1 MMDSNFIIF
10 SLAKIF
16 CVIGAVLTMFAYSVL
31 AERKI
36 SAMIQDR
43 IGPNRVAVPG
53 ISAMPLVGSFLTR
66 LGFWQPI
73 ADGVKA
79 ILKEDFTPSYVRK
92 VYFWLAPGIV
102 LIPSLLIVAVIPFGS
117 NLGGQRMV
125 IADLD
130 VGILYTFGI
139 VSLGVYG
146 IVLAG
151 YAANSKYPF
160 LGGIRS
166 SAQMISY
173 EIAMGM
179 SVIPLFLVVGDL
191 NLSKVIEYQAQ
202 HAWLV
207 CYAPVSF
214 FLFLV
219 SAFAETNRLP
229 FDLPECETELVA
241 GYNTEYSSMKFAL
254 FFMGE
259 YANMIAGS
267 AMMVTLFFGGWTLP
281 FGGLDRPAASIGI
294 GLLHIGIF
302 LGKVAFL
309 MVVFIWVR
317 WMLPRFRYDQLMD
330 LGWRRF
336 IPLALANILATA
348 CWLWMRSYG

>member
-1 MMDSNFIIF
+1 MDWNFIIF
-10 SLAKIF
+10 TLIKIV

-31 AERKI
+31 AERKV
-36 SAMIQDR
+36 SAFIQDR
-43 IGPNRVAVPG
+43 VGPNRVAL
-53 ISAMPLVGSFLTR
+53 PLVGSVPLVGPFLTR
-66 LGFWQPI
+66 IGFWQPI
-73 ADGVKA
+73 ADGLKA
-79 ILKEDFTPSYVRK
+79 FLKEDFTPSYVRK
-92 VYFWLAPGIV
+92 AYFWLAPAIM
-102 LIPSLLIVAVIPFGS
+102 LAPSFLTVAVIPFGS
-117 NLGGQRMV
+117 TLGAQKMV

-166 SAQMISY
+166 GAQMISY

-179 SVIPLFLVVGDL
+179 SVVPLFLIVGHL
-191 NLSKVIEYQAQ
+191 NLSRLIEYQAQ
-202 HAWLV
+202 NGWLIW
-207 CYAPVSF
+207 YAPVSF
-214 FLFLV
+214 FIFLV

-259 YANMIAGS
+259 YANMLAGS

-281 FGGLDRPAASIGI
+281 FGGLDQPAATILKGVI
-294 GLLHIGIF
+294 HIGIF
-302 LGKVAFL
+302 IGKVLVL
-309 MVVFIWVR
+309 MGVFIWVR

-330 LGWRRF
+330 LGWRQF
-336 IPLALANILATA
+336 IPLALANIVFYAS
-348 CWLWMRSYG
+348 WLWAKS